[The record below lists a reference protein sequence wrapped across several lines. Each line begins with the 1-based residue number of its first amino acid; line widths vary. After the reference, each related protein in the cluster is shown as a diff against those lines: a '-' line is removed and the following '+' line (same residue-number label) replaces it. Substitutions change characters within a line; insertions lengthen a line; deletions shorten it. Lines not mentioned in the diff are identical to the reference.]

1 MAAKIGAGQGTFPA
15 DSQGVA
21 VCRAFSKH
29 LKRCSKTVG
38 SQSARAQSELA
49 PEPTLVAVPFRL
61 DVEEVNDQCTI
72 KKIGPGSAAVRNRVE
87 HQPRCCIEYRLIMIT
102 EAAG

>member
-1 MAAKIGAGQGTFPA
+1 MAVKIGAGQGTFPA
-15 DSQGVA
+15 DGQGVA
-21 VCRAFSKH
+21 VHRPSSKN
-29 LKRCSKTVG
+29 LKRCSKTVA
-38 SQSARAQSELA
+38 SLSALAQSDFE
-49 PEPTLVAVPFRL
+49 PEPTLVAAPFRL